1 MVFEGLVMIST
12 KRVIR
17 ELVREYVREVIILLG
32 NIGGWLLIG
41 AEQKREG

>member
-1 MVFEGLVMIST
+1 MIGT

-17 ELVREYVREVIILLG
+17 EFLRKFVREVRILLG

-41 AEQKREG
+41 AEGKREE